1 MKAIV
6 HGLNALLV
14 CLGLGLTALPA
25 AAQPSAAELLE
36 QARARAREIE
46 ELKAVLN
53 GPDQNMRLA
62 VFEVM
67 VASGDN
73 ATREIALDTALAS
86 TDPLLQ
92 AMAFKEVVL
101 SMERLVLTLAI
112 DTSQPQSTQDKA
124 QQILASKGSAYDMPF
139 EEVDK
144 KTGSFLIKR
153 FPGQVSGT
161 TLTFKNGYDDGTLSL
176 VDETTLQGPIRLYS
190 GGYGGFIATA
200 RIR

>member
-6 HGLNALLV
+6 HGLNALLL
-14 CLGLGLTALPA
+14 CFGLIALPA

-36 QARARAREIE
+36 QARARARDIE
-46 ELKAVLN
+46 ELKAALN

-62 VFEVM
+62 VFDVM

-86 TDPLLQ
+86 ADPLLQ

-101 SMERLVLTLAI
+101 SMERLVVTLAI
-112 DTSQPQSTQDKA
+112 DTSQPESTQEKA
-124 QQILASKGSAYDMPF
+124 QQILAKEGSAYDLPF
-139 EEVDK
+139 VEVDK
-144 KTGSFLIKR
+144 KAGTFKIKQ

-176 VDETTLQGPIRLYS
+176 VDETTVQGPIRIYS